1 MSDYVIGDLVIFE
14 NLKVESIEHA
24 DMNDVGVVVS
34 IDGAPSTYD
43 VYWFKTKKTTANLAP
58 HLKLLYT
65 IGEG

>member
-1 MSDYVIGDLVIFE
+1 MSDYVLGDLVIFE
-14 NLKVESIEHA
+14 NLNVDSIENA

-34 IDGAPSTYD
+34 IDGAPSAYE
-43 VYWFKTKKTTANLAP
+43 VYWFKTKKTTSNLAP